1 MNRTLLLIICD
12 FLLLNLLALTRW
24 EDAEP
29 IKPRKAPVN
38 AEQEN
43 VMSPKEKD
51 RLIIMHKALE
61 DRNKELENLASKLL
75 IMGADTNA
83 MAGKVGDMQKDLQ
96 IWIGNY
102 QASQRAGQE
111 LKNRYNMLLEDLIQK
126 KEEKTVVESENK
138 KAQEKIALLEQQLQL
153 TQQQLAEAG
162 ILATNALQ
170 TAGALTN
177 RFNAVAA
184 AASQTSKQ
192 VAGLSTNV
200 ARTGQQVAGLRTN
213 VAGLQTNVTGIQKTT
228 AGIQKTTTGISN
240 NVAGIQKTTAGIRTN
255 VAGIQKTT
263 AGIRTNVAGLQ
274 KTTAGLSTNVATLR
288 TNVAQV
294 ATTTAAPT
302 ARVGALQEDIRKN
315 RPFNANTL
323 FQHYQTNHVHLI
335 FNAHRPGVLF
345 DSNERVEAKTIL
357 VQHGDFLFALIHATD
372 TPFALSSTATGWTRA
387 HGSMKRAAQ
396 KGGTLLP
403 LPGLKF
409 LKADPRVIAVPFAG
423 TQTAAK
429 LRVQPFTL
437 AKNPYH
443 FPKAVVIDKEGDA
456 FGEYRFDI
464 SPQTPGYV
472 KMDKPFAGGIFSGA
486 FNPSTGDLVVSET
499 GELLGIM
506 VNSKYCWVINDFTA
520 ASDLIFGQLNKTANA
535 NQIRTMHRALLAKPA
550 AVR

>member
-1 MNRTLLLIICD
+1 MNKTLLLIICD

-29 IKPRKAPVN
+29 IKPRKAPVTS
-38 AEQEN
+38 QRKN

-61 DRNKELENLASKLL
+61 DSEKQLEDLASKLL

-96 IWIGNY
+96 IWIGNF
-102 QASQRAGQE
+102 QASQRAGQK
-111 LKNRYNMLLEDLIQK
+111 LKNRYNMLLEDLIQQK
-126 KEEKTVVESENK
+126 TRKTVVEDENK

-184 AASQTSKQ
+184 AANQTSQQ

-240 NVAGIQKTTAGIRTN
+240 NVAGIQKTTAGISTN

-263 AGIRTNVAGLQ
+263 AGISTNVAGIQ
-274 KTTAGLSTNVATLR
+274 KTTAGISTNVATLR
-288 TNVAQV
+288 TNVTQV
-294 ATTTAAPT
+294 AAHTAATT

-323 FQHYQTNHVHLI
+323 FQHYQTNHVNII

-345 DSNERVEAKTIL
+345 DTNSRDEAKTIL
-357 VQHGDFLFALIHATD
+357 VQRDKYLFALVHASD
-372 TPFALSSTATGWTRA
+372 TPFGLSSTAIGWTRA
-387 HGSMKRAAQ
+387 HGAIKRARGQ
-396 KGGTLLP
+396 GGTLLP
-403 LPGLKF
+403 LQGFKF
-409 LKADPRVIAVPFAG
+409 LKADSRVLAIPFADV
-423 TQTAAK
+423 QTATR
-429 LRVQPFTL
+429 LRIKPFTL
-437 AKNPYH
+437 AKNPYQ
-443 FPKAVVIDKEGDA
+443 FPKAVVIDKDGDA

-464 SPQTPGYV
+464 NPKTPGYV
-472 KMDKPFAGGIFSGA
+472 LMDKPFAGGFFSDS

-506 VNSKYCWVINDFTA
+506 VNRKYCWVVK
-520 ASDLIFGQLNKTANA
+520 DLADAGAIIFGQLSKATVS
-535 NQIRTMHRALLAKPA
+535 NQLRTLHRSLLAKPA
-550 AVR
+550 PLR

>member
-29 IKPRKAPVN
+29 IKPRKAPPSPEQKN
-38 AEQEN
+38 A
-43 VMSPKEKD
+43 MSPKEKD

-184 AASQTSKQ
+184 AANQTSEK

-200 ARTGQQVAGLRTN
+200 ALTGQQVAGLRTN
-213 VAGLQTNVTGIQKTT
+213 VAGLKTNVTGIQKTT
-228 AGIQKTTTGISN
+228 AGIQKTTTAISN

-255 VAGIQKTT
+255 VAGIQRTT
-263 AGIRTNVAGLQ
+263 AGIR
-274 KTTAGLSTNVATLR
+274 TNVATLR

-294 ATTTAAPT
+294 ATNTAATT

-357 VQHGDFLFALIHATD
+357 VQHGNFLFALIHASD